1 MERGGEEMNLI
12 KWLKVNSD
20 IKLGKLKTEIKKD
33 DVIVVKSVSGIGDCV
48 KKNFVDQL
56 RKIFPKNIIIFLIKD
71 VNLEYLDEREMN
83 RAGWVRKIE

>member
-1 MERGGEEMNLI
+1 MNFI

-33 DVIVVKSVSGIGDCV
+33 DVIVVKSVSDIGDCV

-71 VNLEYLDEREMN
+71 INLEYMDEREMN
-83 RAGWVRKIE
+83 RAGWIRK

>member
-1 MERGGEEMNLI
+1 MNFI
-12 KWLKVNSD
+12 KWLKINSD

-33 DVIVVKSVSGIGDCV
+33 DVIVVRSVSGVGDYV

-56 RKIFPKNIIIFLIKD
+56 RKIFPDNIFIFLMGD
-71 VNLEYLDEREMN
+71 VSLEYLDEREMN

>member
-1 MERGGEEMNLI
+1 MNLI
-12 KWLKVNSD
+12 KWLKINNN

-33 DVIVVKSVSGIGDCV
+33 DVIVVGSVSGIGDCV

-56 RKIFPKNIIIFLIKD
+56 RKVFPDIIIIFLAKD

-83 RAGWVRKIE
+83 RAGWIRK